1 MTFGETKRVTVRVG
15 VSTLP
20 LWERAAR
27 KALAWNL
34 QDWIAETC
42 NARARELLADELAAE
57 ARAERSRPAGPARV
71 NGKGGRR

>member
-1 MTFGETKRVTVRVG
+1 MTFGDTKRVTVRVG

-42 NARARELLADELAAE
+42 NARARELLSDELAAE
-57 ARAERSRPAGPARV
+57 VKASKARTAGPSRV
-71 NGKGGRR
+71 AGKGVRR